1 MVRKMLKS
9 NGKAKGKRHHVV
21 NIPTSSLHPA
31 AWRRGCDN
39 TPLLLQGGRRIMKYV
54 PPPGALNEGPR
65 VGGGSV
71 RNSCLAS
78 RWEVRF
84 DPRCLLLA
92 ILEMLLLV
100 DMSLLIL
107 LLLPLSLFVI
117 VRASPDDVSGVS
129 GHWDDRW
136 RHRRR

>member
-1 MVRKMLKS
+1 
-9 NGKAKGKRHHVV
+9 
-21 NIPTSSLHPA
+21 
-31 AWRRGCDN
+31 
-39 TPLLLQGGRRIMKYV
+39 MKFV

-107 LLLPLSLFVI
+107 LLLLVMLLQLSLVI
-117 VRASPDDVSGVS
+117 FVRASPDGVSGVPRQ
-129 GHWDDRW
+129 WDDRR

>member
-1 MVRKMLKS
+1 
-9 NGKAKGKRHHVV
+9 
-21 NIPTSSLHPA
+21 
-31 AWRRGCDN
+31 
-39 TPLLLQGGRRIMKYV
+39 MKFV

-84 DPRCLLLA
+84 DPRYLLLA

-107 LLLPLSLFVI
+107 LLQMSLI
-117 VRASPDDVSGVS
+117 ILVRASPDDVSGVS
-129 GHWDDRW
+129 GQWDDRR
-136 RHRRR
+136 RHRQR

>member
-1 MVRKMLKS
+1 
-9 NGKAKGKRHHVV
+9 
-21 NIPTSSLHPA
+21 
-31 AWRRGCDN
+31 
-39 TPLLLQGGRRIMKYV
+39 MKYA
-54 PPPGALNEGPR
+54 PSPGALTEERR

-78 RWEVRF
+78 KWEVRF

-107 LLLPLSLFVI
+107 FLQLSLI
-117 VRASPDDVSGVS
+117 ICVRASPDDVSGVS
-129 GHWDDRW
+129 GQWDDRR
-136 RHRRR
+136 RHRRW

>member
-1 MVRKMLKS
+1 
-9 NGKAKGKRHHVV
+9 
-21 NIPTSSLHPA
+21 
-31 AWRRGCDN
+31 
-39 TPLLLQGGRRIMKYV
+39 MKFA
-54 PPPGALNEGPR
+54 PPPGALAEGRR

-71 RNSCLAS
+71 QNSCLAS

-84 DPRCLLLA
+84 NPRGLLLA

-107 LLLPLSLFVI
+107 ILLVLFLQLLLIIL

-129 GHWDDRW
+129 GQWDDRR
-136 RHRRR
+136 RHRRW

>member
-1 MVRKMLKS
+1 
-9 NGKAKGKRHHVV
+9 
-21 NIPTSSLHPA
+21 
-31 AWRRGCDN
+31 
-39 TPLLLQGGRRIMKYV
+39 MKFA

-92 ILEMLLLV
+92 ILEMLLV

-107 LLLPLSLFVI
+107 FLQLSLLNL

-129 GHWDDRW
+129 GQWDDRR
-136 RHRRR
+136 RHKQR